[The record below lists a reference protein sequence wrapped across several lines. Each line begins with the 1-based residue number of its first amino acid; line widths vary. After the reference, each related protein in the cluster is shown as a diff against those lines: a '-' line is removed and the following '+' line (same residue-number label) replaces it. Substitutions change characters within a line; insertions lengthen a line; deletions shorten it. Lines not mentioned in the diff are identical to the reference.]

1 MCESCRFVKRKGRVY
16 VVCDKV
22 PKHKQRQ
29 GMFTTTGAGA
39 SSSSSSS
46 STWSSWSAWGWG
58 EKGAAGV
65 AAGRRSVFAGL
76 TLSGTSR
83 FGSLLPRIARKIS
96 VATLRLFPP
105 RCNASRTAV
114 SLNPI
119 AQSVSTACGDGNSVD
134 AAAASASH
142 PHQRPPAAPAA
153 AWQRPEHGT
162 DRRARRRADHLR
174 RPQRSPQ
181 RSPRA

>member
-1 MCESCRFVKRKGRVY
+1 MCESCRFVKRQGRVY

-46 STWSSWSAWGWG
+46 TTWSSWSAWGWG
-58 EKGAAGV
+58 EKGATGV

-83 FGSLLPRIARKIS
+83 FGSLLPRIAR
-96 VATLRLFPP
+96 
-105 RCNASRTAV
+105 
-114 SLNPI
+114 
-119 AQSVSTACGDGNSVD
+119 
-134 AAAASASH
+134 
-142 PHQRPPAAPAA
+142 
-153 AWQRPEHGT
+153 
-162 DRRARRRADHLR
+162 
-174 RPQRSPQ
+174 
-181 RSPRA
+181 

>member
-1 MCESCRFVKRKGRVY
+1 MQVRSALKKMCESCRFVKRKGRVY

-83 FGSLLPRIARKIS
+83 FGSLLPRIAR
-96 VATLRLFPP
+96 
-105 RCNASRTAV
+105 
-114 SLNPI
+114 
-119 AQSVSTACGDGNSVD
+119 
-134 AAAASASH
+134 
-142 PHQRPPAAPAA
+142 
-153 AWQRPEHGT
+153 
-162 DRRARRRADHLR
+162 
-174 RPQRSPQ
+174 
-181 RSPRA
+181 